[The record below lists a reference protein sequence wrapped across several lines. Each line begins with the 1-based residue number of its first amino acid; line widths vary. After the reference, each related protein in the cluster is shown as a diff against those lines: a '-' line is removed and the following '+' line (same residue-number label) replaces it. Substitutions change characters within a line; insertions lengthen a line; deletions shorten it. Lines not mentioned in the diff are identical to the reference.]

1 MDQRE
6 NETVDYADVLTTP
19 RPYRRTDRYLL
30 TGDNVASYVQDYR
43 QMEGRWPLPAPDV
56 NGVCSDMNSVRWYI
70 NQDLPPCSRPVP
82 SYSCSGA
89 LDPAY
94 YTTAIK
100 VQSPGWF
107 NAASTVMVNVTLGE
121 VWWKDE
127 TGLLKRRPSD
137 TVVSATGIGCQ
148 CQGILLEARY
158 RVYSD
163 QNQKYIRTVYAD
175 IVTGDT
181 KDCSPVQQKFS
192 VQFFSRPDGQKRS
205 GNPGYQPSLPV
216 LFKLSDASTSLSHFA
231 LSGLSV
237 SGQCPTILNQTLTL
251 NSTEIA
257 FLSES
262 ILSCYLELSLAD
274 LRQYCLQNS
283 NPLSPIFALD
293 SVWPLYVAKFGN
305 AEAGNSEDFVPF
317 EVNKNSM
324 NPKWSEEN
332 ATCTISNTMLFEFVV
347 TDVGFH
353 VNPQSKIVYAKAA
366 FLNNTYFFPRNW
378 RFLDTVNSTSVQKF
392 FNTVLVTFLRYDKD
406 RDFYQEVGVSSP
418 AVGWDVRDSLG
429 RHLPVSDE
437 WGRTVD
443 VEFASFKLISL
454 VAAAKRSTLNIN
466 IDITWPLLPLEEVFP
481 PFTAYRNTAN

>member
-1 MDQRE
+1 MQVDNSPESGRFYSNVKLGDLPEGRVDQRE
-6 NETVDYADVLTTP
+6 NETVDYADTLTTP
-19 RPYRRTDRYLL
+19 RAWRGMNRYLL
-30 TGDNVASYVQDYR
+30 TGDYVASYVQDYR

-56 NGVCSDMNSVRWYI
+56 NGVCSDMNTVRWYI

-82 SYSCSGA
+82 KYSCSGA

-100 VQSPGWF
+100 VQSPGWY
-107 NAASTVMVNVTLGE
+107 NAASTVLVNVTLGE

-127 TGLLKRRPSD
+127 AGLLKRR
-137 TVVSATGIGCQ
+137 TEAAVVSATGIGCQ
-148 CQGILLEARY
+148 CQGVLLEAKY

-205 GNPGYQPSLPV
+205 GNPGYHPSLPV
-216 LFKLSDASTSLSHFA
+216 LFKLSDKSTSLSHF
-231 LSGLSV
+231 GLGGLTT
-237 SGQCPTILNQTLTL
+237 SGQCPTILNNTVTL

-262 ILSCYLELSLAD
+262 ILSCYLEMNLAD

-293 SVWPLYVAKFGN
+293 SLWPLYVAKFGN

-317 EVNKNSM
+317 QVNKNSM
-324 NPKWSEEN
+324 NPIWSEEN
-332 ATCTISNTMLFEFVV
+332 ATCTISNTMMFEFVV

-353 VNPQSKIVYAKAA
+353 INPQSKIVYAKAL
-366 FLNNTYFFPRNW
+366 FLNNTYSPPSIW
-378 RFLDTVNSTSVQKF
+378 RFIDTVNSTSLQKF
-392 FNTVLVTFLRYDKD
+392 FNTVLVTFIRYNKD
-406 RDFYQEVGVSSP
+406 RDFYQEVGTSSP
-418 AVGWDVRDSLG
+418 AIVWDVRGSLG
-429 RHLPVSDE
+429 RDLPVSDE
-437 WGRTVD
+437 WWETVTVD
-443 VEFASFKLISL
+443 FASFKPISL
-454 VAAAKRSTLNIN
+454 VAFERMR
-466 IDITWPLLPLEEVFP
+466 V
-481 PFTAYRNTAN
+481 